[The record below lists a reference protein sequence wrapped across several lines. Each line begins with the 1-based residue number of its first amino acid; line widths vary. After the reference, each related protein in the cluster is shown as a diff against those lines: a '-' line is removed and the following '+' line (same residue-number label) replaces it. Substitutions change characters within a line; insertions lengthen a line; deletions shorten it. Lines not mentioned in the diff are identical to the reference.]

1 MAGLTMDDMP
11 ARLVPSPDALAR
23 ELNGEVLILDLRS
36 SHYFGLTGPGARI
49 WQLAEAGEDTGGIV
63 AALTREFEG
72 DVAIIEADVVRL
84 LGELIDRG
92 LLIADPA

>member
-1 MAGLTMDDMP
+1 MGVMP
-11 ARLVPSPDALAR
+11 KRLVPSPDALAR

-49 WQLAEAGEDTGGIV
+49 WQLVEAGEDTGGIV
-63 AALTREFEG
+63 AALSREFEADEAVIED
-72 DVAIIEADVVRL
+72 DVARL
-84 LGELIDRG
+84 LDELVERG